1 MRPAARASNIAIS
14 FLLTAPF
21 ASTSSIP
28 SFAARRSPTEDI
40 SLAKRA
46 ESTTYPAA
54 LSLGPS
60 QYWDG
65 NDGPWTS
72 FPLQLGNTNNP
83 QNIRVFASTAI
94 GTTLSISA
102 DGCPSYYPSDCADS
116 RGFIFNANE
125 SLTWVANSMYNVGI
139 EQNLGMDT
147 QGPTGF
153 DTVTLGWQGS
163 TIGTVNHSVVFN
175 LGDSQYWLG
184 LLGLKPQPSNFTT
197 FNDPQ
202 PSIMQDLVNHNI
214 TPSLSYGYTA
224 GNQYRLN
231 KVYGS
236 LTFGGYDVNRFDT
249 SKNITAK
256 MSSDITR
263 DLLVNLQAITTSSG
277 SPSNLL
283 PDGSIDILI
292 DSSVAQIW
300 LPESACTAFEEAF
313 GLTWDPDHN
322 FYLVNN
328 SLHETLTAS
337 NPSVTFTIGSQT
349 SGGDTVDITLPY
361 GAFDL
366 LLGFPNV
373 LNLNSSY
380 KSGNESYYFPLK
392 RAANDTQ
399 YTLGRTFLQ
408 EAYLIADYDNSN
420 FTVAPCTWDDSKV
433 STTSLKTIRRANET
447 SSDSDDSSTPVGAI
461 AGGVVGG
468 VVGAVAII
476 GGIIYFMRRRKQ
488 QEKKRLAELEA
499 KDATGAAK
507 TSHDSGNENKPFISQ
522 PIGGE
527 LGGGEIHELAPANRP
542 MAQEMDS
549 PYKMDPNKH
558 GYSEMQG
565 SQEFFAPKNTP
576 SEMHG
581 STPIYEMAGSDVHEM
596 PTPINTN
603 DVKR

>member
-1 MRPAARASNIAIS
+1 MRPAARPPTIAVAIP

-28 SFAARRSPTEDI
+28 SLAARTSPNEDA

-46 ESTTYPAA
+46 DSTTYPAA
-54 LSLGPS
+54 RSLGPS

-83 QNIRVFASTAI
+83 QNIRVFPSTAI
-94 GTTLSISA
+94 GTTISISA
-102 DGCPSYYPSDCADS
+102 NGCPKYYPSDCADV
-116 RGFIFNANE
+116 RGFIFKANE

-175 LGDSQYWLG
+175 LADSQYWLG

-214 TPSLSYGYTA
+214 TPSLTYGYTA

-236 LTFGGYDVNRFDT
+236 LTFGGYDSNRFDA
-249 SKNITAK
+249 SKNITVK
-256 MSSDITR
+256 MGSDITR
-263 DLLVNLQAITTSSG
+263 DLLVNLQGIKTSSG

-283 PDGSIDILI
+283 PGGSINILI

-300 LPESACTAFEEAF
+300 LPKSACTAFEEAF
-313 GLTWDPDHN
+313 GLTWDPDYN

-328 SLHETLTAS
+328 SLHESLTAS
-337 NPSVTFTIGSQT
+337 NPKVTFTIGSQA

-399 YTLGRTFLQ
+399 YILGRTFLQ
-408 EAYLIADYDNSN
+408 EAYIIADYDSSN
-420 FTVAPCTWDDSKV
+420 FTVAPCIWDDSKV
-433 STTSLKTIRRANET
+433 STTSLRTIRRANET

-476 GGIIYFMRRRKQ
+476 GAILYFMRRRKQ
-488 QEKKRLAELEA
+488 TEKKRLAELEA
-499 KDATGAAK
+499 KDAQGAAK
-507 TSHDSGNENKPFISQ
+507 TSEDPSNENKPFVSQ
-522 PIGGE
+522 PINGE
-527 LGGGEIHELAPANRP
+527 LGGGEIHELAPAKIP
-542 MAQEMDS
+542 QAQEMDS
-549 PYKMDPNKH
+549 PYKVDPNRH

-565 SQEFFAPKNTP
+565 SHEAFAPKDGP

-596 PTPINTN
+596 PTRTNTG
-603 DVKR
+603 

>member
-1 MRPAARASNIAIS
+1 MTPAARALNIAIS
-14 FLLTAPF
+14 FLLTAPI

-28 SFAARRSPTEDI
+28 SFALRRSPTEDLSI
-40 SLAKRA
+40 AKRA

-72 FPLQLGNTNNP
+72 FPLQLGNANNP

-102 DGCPSYYPSDCADS
+102 GGCPSYYPSNCPDS

-139 EQNLGMDT
+139 EQSLGMDT

-163 TIGTVNHSVVFN
+163 AIGTVNHSVVFN
-175 LGDSQYWLG
+175 LQDSQYWLG

-236 LTFGGYDVNRFDT
+236 LTLGGYDVNRFDT

-256 MSSDITR
+256 MGADITR

-300 LPESACTAFEEAF
+300 LPESACTAFEQAF
-313 GLTWDPDHN
+313 GLTWDPDYN
-322 FYLVNN
+322 FYLVNK

-337 NPSVTFTIGSQT
+337 NPSVTFKIGSQA

-408 EAYLIADYDNSN
+408 EAYLIADYDKST
-420 FTVAPCTWDDSKV
+420 FTVAPCTWDHSKV

-447 SSDSDDSSTPVGAI
+447 SSHSDDSSTPVGAI

-507 TSHDSGNENKPFISQ
+507 VSHDSGNGDRPSISQ
-522 PIGGE
+522 PVKGE
-527 LGGGEIHELAPANRP
+527 LGGGEIHELAPAKP
-542 MAQEMDS
+542 PVAQEMDS
-549 PYKMDPNKH
+549 SDKTDPKKH

-581 STPIYEMAGSDVHEM
+581 STPIYEMAGSDVHEL
-596 PTPINTN
+596 PTPVNTN